1 MENRIRLDHYNQ
13 DWYSRGRSNFIVL
26 LWWFVQGTL
35 FRFSIHNMY
44 GWRRFLLRIFGA
56 KIGQGVQIRATA
68 KFTYPWKVTIGD
80 YSWIG
85 DHTEFYSLDFI
96 HIGSHCTISQNCYLC
111 TGTHNMTD
119 ETFGLI
125 TKPITIGDGAW
136 VASDVF
142 IYPGVSVGTMG
153 VVAARSTVVRHVPE
167 NEVHAGV
174 PAKYL
179 KKRFLE
185 QELAQQIR

>member
-1 MENRIRLDHYNQ
+1 
-13 DWYSRGRSNFIVL
+13 
-26 LWWFVQGTL
+26 
-35 FRFSIHNMY
+35 
-44 GWRRFLLRIFGA
+44 
-56 KIGQGVQIRATA
+56 
-68 KFTYPWKVTIGD
+68 
-80 YSWIG
+80 
-85 DHTEFYSLDFI
+85 
-96 HIGSHCTISQNCYLC
+96 
-111 TGTHNMTD
+111 MTD